1 MSHHICKPRSAD
13 VKQTQSMLFFL
24 SKGYF
29 ASGNCKKEIDATL
42 TNKNPIIL
50 LQETDPDRGGVPISQ
65 IHADC
70 NVASQGEW
78 LDQIFVPRRPVIPFL
93 RVKEFKIISLK
104 MIVASLLQ
112 HQRNGN
118 EKISMEAKLKKADD
132 ESFKQHGSFALQ
144 RSTVQ
149 RSTGGSTAQKS
160 SPSPYAFLKALSQK
174 DSAHKSSHA
183 FLKAL
188 NKKDNAVP
196 EAAGSSNEKMAA
208 SASRSMDNPD
218 ATPDATPGAI
228 PAANSEQRSGESAGS
243 GAISGSCKRTTSD
256 LARTTSA
263 SSEGKESTTSDLART
278 TSASSEG
285 KEART
290 NRPLGSDPAR
300 LLRLLRRRLAALGSS
315 STPRKCG
322 RLTERPA
329 TASGARASRL
339 QSRQF
344 HRL

>member
-1 MSHHICKPRSAD
+1 
-13 VKQTQSMLFFL
+13 MLFFL

-29 ASGNCKKEIDATL
+29 ASCNCKKEIDATL

-70 NVASQGEW
+70 DVASQGEW

-149 RSTGGSTAQKS
+149 RSTGGST
-160 SPSPYAFLKALSQK
+160 P
-174 DSAHKSSHA
+174 HKGAHA

-188 NKKDNAVP
+188 NEKDNAVP
-196 EAAGSSNEKMAA
+196 EAAGSSDEKMAA

-218 ATPDATPGAI
+218 DPPAATPTAAAGSLYIEALDI
-228 PAANSEQRSGESAGS
+228 PAAINPTAKTAGN
-243 GAISGSCKRTTSD
+243 GAALSDLRRKGSCT
-256 LARTTSA
+256 
-263 SSEGKESTTSDLART
+263 
-278 TSASSEG
+278 
-285 KEART
+285 
-290 NRPLGSDPAR
+290 AR
-300 LLRLLRRRLAALGSS
+300 LVRRTSYDARLPEPEAEGTRSSSKDGLDRPPLFFRVERRPKHARGGLVLAARQPS
-315 STPRKCG
+315 K
-322 RLTERPA
+322 A
-329 TASGARASRL
+329 AR
-339 QSRQF
+339 F

>member
-1 MSHHICKPRSAD
+1 
-13 VKQTQSMLFFL
+13 MLFFL

-29 ASGNCKKEIDATL
+29 ASCNCKKEIDATL

-78 LDQIFVPRRPVIPFL
+78 LDQIFVPRRPIIPYL

-112 HQRNGN
+112 HQGNGN
-118 EKISMEAKLKKADD
+118 ANISMEAKLKKADD

-149 RSTGGSTAQKS
+149 RSTGGSTPHEGA
-160 SPSPYAFLKALSQK
+160 
-174 DSAHKSSHA
+174 HA
-183 FLKAL
+183 FLKTL
-188 NKKDNAVP
+188 NEKDSAVP
-196 EAAGSSNEKMAA
+196 EATGSSDEKMAA

-218 ATPDATPGAI
+218 AT

-243 GAISGSCKRTTSD
+243 GAISGSFK
-256 LARTTSA
+256 RTTSA
-263 SSEGKESTTSDLART
+263 SSTSSEVKRT
-278 TSASSEG
+278 TSASSTSSEG
-285 KEART
+285 KAARS
-290 NRPLGSDPAR
+290 NRPLGSAPAR
-300 LLRLLRRRLAALGSS
+300 LLRLLRARLAALAGSALQGERPV
-315 STPRKCG
+315 TG
-322 RLTERPA
+322 RPA
-329 TASGARASRL
+329 TASGARACRL
-339 QSRQF
+339 QSRPF
-344 HRL
+344 RRL

>member
-1 MSHHICKPRSAD
+1 
-13 VKQTQSMLFFL
+13 MLFFL

-29 ASGNCKKEIDATL
+29 ASCNCKKEIDATL

-70 NVASQGEW
+70 DVASQGEW

-118 EKISMEAKLKKADD
+118 EKIPLEETLKLADD

-149 RSTGGSTAQKS
+149 RSTGGSTAHKG
-160 SPSPYAFLKALSQK
+160 
-174 DSAHKSSHA
+174 AHT

-188 NKKDNAVP
+188 NEKDNAVP
-196 EAAGSSNEKMAA
+196 EAAGSSDEKMVA
-208 SASRSMDNPD
+208 SASRSMDNAD
-218 ATPDATPGAI
+218 ATPDATPGDPDDPI
-228 PAANSEQRSGESAGS
+228 R
-243 GAISGSCKRTTSD
+243 
-256 LARTTSA
+256 RTTSA
-263 SSEGKESTTSDLART
+263 SSTASEVKRT
-278 TSASSEG
+278 TSASSTSSEG
-285 KEART
+285 KAARSS
-290 NRPLGSDPAR
+290 RPLGSAPAR
-300 LLRLLRRRLAALGSS
+300 LLCA
-315 STPRKCG
+315 
-322 RLTERPA
+322 
-329 TASGARASRL
+329 
-339 QSRQF
+339 
-344 HRL
+344 